1 VNGGPPTADRAQAT
15 LTEVVSVRF
24 SEEELRRV
32 QALAVILET
41 TQNAVI
47 RNACSFYLCHQV
59 GTPAYRQAIEAYQ
72 RRAGEV
78 AAVLEQDRQAL

>member
-1 VNGGPPTADRAQAT
+1 VTGAPPDGGRTPAT

-41 TQNAVI
+41 TPNAVI
-47 RNACSFYLCHQV
+47 RDACSFYLCHQV

-72 RRAGEV
+72 LRAARAV
-78 AAVLEQDRQAL
+78 AVLGQDGQAR